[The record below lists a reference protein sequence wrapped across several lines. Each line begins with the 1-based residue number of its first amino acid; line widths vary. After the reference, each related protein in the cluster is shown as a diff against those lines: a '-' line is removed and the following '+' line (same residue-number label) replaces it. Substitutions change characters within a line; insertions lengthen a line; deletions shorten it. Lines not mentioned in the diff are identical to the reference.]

1 MDDMD
6 TASGLVFHLAH
17 RTGRPGLALLALAL
31 VLMSA
36 TFISVV
42 VVADLLAPASEP
54 IMSAPFRWVSHRS

>member
-1 MDDMD
+1 MD
-6 TASGLVFHLAH
+6 TASELFFYLAQ

-42 VVADLLAPASEP
+42 VIADLLAPASEP
-54 IMSAPFRWVSHRS
+54 IVSAPFRWLLHRS